1 MSATLKMKKWRD
13 NFLQIPEGLRGH
25 PMSELEEVASTLTA
39 IVNMTD
45 DSHIQDMAKFCITE
59 VIAADKEIAARDAEL
74 ARLREALD
82 MPDGYVLLPVKPTYE
97 LVVAMA
103 VKKWPDIWEK
113 GKKLQMELGCGV
125 VPPNAECEE
134 AAGTYMQLIEALKS
148 NDS

>member
-59 VIAADKEIAARDAEL
+59 VIAADKEIATKDAEL
-74 ARLREALD
+74 ARLREAL
-82 MPDGYVLLPVKPTYE
+82 
-97 LVVAMA
+97 
-103 VKKWPDIWEK
+103 EK
-113 GKKLQMELGCGV
+113 IANN
-125 VPPNAECEE
+125 NAYFMRGARTVCDL
-134 AAGTYMQLIEALKS
+134 AREALKS

>member
-59 VIAADKEIAARDAEL
+59 VIAADKEIAKRKDMYHECRVLRVKDKKVHLQEIATRDAEL
-74 ARLREALD
+74 ARLREDYNALLFTFAH
-82 MPDGYVLLPVKPTYE
+82 YNN
-97 LVVAMA
+97 
-103 VKKWPDIWEK
+103 
-113 GKKLQMELGCGV
+113 MELQTII
-125 VPPNAECEE
+125 E
-134 AAGTYMQLIEALKS
+134 AAKQDGRFEEFKNSGKALKS
-148 NDS
+148 HDS

>member
-59 VIAADKEIAARDAEL
+59 VIAADKEIAKRKDMYHECRVLRVKDKKVHLQEIATRDAEL
-74 ARLREALD
+74 ARLREALSD
-82 MPDGYVLLPVKPTYE
+82 AKRSLTRGIIIPK
-97 LVVAMA
+97 
-103 VKKWPDIWEK
+103 DI
-113 GKKLQMELGCGV
+113 
-125 VPPNAECEE
+125 ADS
-134 AAGTYMQLIEALKS
+134 IDEALKS